1 MAREKGM
8 GNLQQEKSGRWT
20 ARICVNGLKICRS
33 TRTKDRAQAEA
44 YLMRLLAPFGRGEKR
59 LALADVWRMY
69 EKSPKRRDLAPATI
83 VSKRGVWMHFASWM
97 EVNHPE
103 IVQLKQLSQ
112 EIVGE
117 YLRVLRI
124 DHCASTYN
132 NRVCVLREICRV
144 LADDAGIVDDPW
156 EGVQLLADDSH
167 TRREFTREELQR
179 ILEASKNADALRR
192 TQNFGR
198 FGVPTPRANVEGSS
212 FGGIAL
218 NARSAQFESAEVRA
232 TGEWQLLF
240 LLGIYTGQRLGDC
253 CTLRWCD
260 VKEDRGIIQLVPRK
274 TRKHLKGHPVTIPIH
289 PALREALDECRVR
302 SAECEGENSEWS
314 DYVLPMMAEWYL
326 SNERWRISSGLEE
339 IFKKAKIKTSVKL
352 EGRKTATPDATF
364 HSLRHTFVSFT
375 VNGGVPLPVVQ
386 SIVGHTSNAM
396 TRHYYHENVDAL
408 RAAVAAIPPLG
419 SAEKEVLSAG
429 CGVRGVGVQSGLTF
443 PPEKIEEMR
452 RIYESL
458 KAVFG

>member
-44 YLMRLLAPFGRGEKR
+44 YLMRLLAPFGRGERR

-83 VSKRGVWMHFASWM
+83 VSKRAVWMHFASWM
-97 EVNHPE
+97 EENHPE
-103 IVQLKQLSQ
+103 VVQLKQLSQ

-144 LADDAGIVDDPW
+144 LADEGGMVDDPW
-156 EGVQLLADDSH
+156 EGIQLLADDSH
-167 TRREFTREELQR
+167 TRREFTKDE
-179 ILEASKNADALRR
+179 LRR
-192 TQNFGR
+192 IMR
-198 FGVPTPRANVEGSS
+198 VVEEVG
-212 FGGIAL
+212 
-218 NARSAQFESAEVRA
+218 NAG
-232 TGEWQLLF
+232 GEWKVLF

-260 VKEDRGIIQLVPRK
+260 VKFDRGIIQIVPRK

-289 PALREALDECRVR
+289 AALLEALSGVEK
-302 SAECEGENSEWS
+302 SGGGEWS
-314 DYVLPMMAEWYL
+314 DYVLPSMAKWYL
-326 SNERWRISSGLEE
+326 GDERWRISNGLEE
-339 IFKKAKIKTSVKL
+339 IFKHAAIKTSVKI

-364 HSLRHTFVSFT
+364 HSLRHTFVSFA

-396 TRHYYHENVDAL
+396 TRHYYHENEEVL
-408 RAAVAAIPPLG
+408 RKAIDAIPSMEAEVGAERAECRVLG
-419 SAEKEVLSAG
+419 
-429 CGVRGVGVQSGLTF
+429 GLTF
-443 PPEKIEEMR
+443 SPVKIEEMK
-452 RIYESL
+452 RIYNSL
-458 KAVFG
+458 KAVFGL

>member
-83 VSKRGVWMHFASWM
+83 ISKRGVWMHFASWM

-103 IVQLKQLSQ
+103 VVQLKQLSQ

-144 LADDAGIVDDPW
+144 LADDAGIVDDAW
-156 EGVQLLADDSH
+156 EGIQLLADDSH
-167 TRREFTREELQR
+167 TRREFTGEELTR
-179 ILEASKNADALRR
+179 IMAAAEAADVVEKRS
-192 TQNFGR
+192 GR
-198 FGVPTPRANVEGSS
+198 
-212 FGGIAL
+212 
-218 NARSAQFESAEVRA
+218 
-232 TGEWQLLF
+232 GEWKLLF

-260 VKEDRGIIQLVPRK
+260 VKEDRGIIQLIPRK

-289 PALREALDECRVR
+289 PALRDAFAEAKRKDQ
-302 SAECEGENSEWS
+302 GEEWS

-326 SNERWRISSGLEE
+326 DNERWHISNGLEE
-339 IFKKAKIKTSVKL
+339 IFKRAGIKTSVKL

-364 HSLRHTFVSFT
+364 HSLRHTFVSFA

-396 TRHYYHENVDAL
+396 TRHYYHENEEVL
-408 RAAVAAIPPLG
+408 RKAIAAIPVVGAECKVP
-419 SAEKEVLSAG
+419 SAEG
-429 CGVRGVGVQSGLTF
+429 NVQSVERKVQNAALS
-443 PPEKIEEMR
+443 PEMEAELRKM
-452 RIYESL
+452 YDVL
-458 KAVFG
+458 KTVFG